1 MYTSLSLQLLFVINN
16 CFVKQSFENRDS
28 ILKQMFALSSFLFL
42 SFFLLLFLPSF
53 LLLPPSLPP
62 CLSLSPLLSIYL
74 SITYLSV
81 ILRFLAHDSWIPS
94 LFNSYLFLSLFS
106 LNLNY
111 ILIWSGKSSS
121 RWLLYPFDIAHP
133 LNTSVLSSTRISSGI
148 IFYFPCLSPG
158 IINFSKDL

>member
-1 MYTSLSLQLLFVINN
+1 MRIEIPFLNKHLPFLPF
-16 CFVKQSFENRDS
+16 FSFPS
-28 ILKQMFALSSFLFL
+28 FSFFFFLPFFLFPPPYL
-42 SFFLLLFLPSF
+42 PVFLC
-53 LLLPPSLPP
+53 PPSY
-62 CLSLSPLLSIYL
+62 LSIYL

-148 IFYFPCLSPG
+148 ILYFPCLSPG
-158 IINFSKDL
+158 IIHFSKDL